1 MTKLEH
7 LGHDWTSRVDA
18 GRQGVSRSFFDGVDA
33 IGVEGQVAVD
43 GRHRRVGRLIRPD
56 GIGRT
61 LAAVRNTEISAVA
74 FIGTVRGLLRPLK
87 EGHVDVLARDIEDR
101 RIARFPQGQRIPCV
115 GDDAIRNLDHD
126 PVAVA
131 LDRDR

>member
-1 MTKLEH
+1 M
-7 LGHDWTSRVDA
+7 
-18 GRQGVSRSFFDGVDA
+18 
-33 IGVEGQVAVD
+33 AVD
-43 GRHRRVGRLIRPD
+43 GRHRLVGRLIRPD

-74 FIGTVRGLLRPLK
+74 FIGTVRGVLRPLK

-115 GDDAIRNLDHD
+115 GDDAIRNLDYD
-126 PVAVA
+126 PIPVA
-131 LDRDR
+131 LDRDRMIGAENLDVLRLR